1 MTGRRGTGNLHFSP
15 NSSPSFGGRHE
26 RQPLMHP
33 RVYGPLFA
41 VALAIACGIA
51 GCGGEKVGQLTSFST
66 TESPQAQAELFSLPA
81 DQMSH
86 IQIVTVT
93 PAPLVRTLR
102 LTGSVD
108 YNAFKT
114 TPVISQVGGPVS
126 RIMVA
131 PGEHVVA
138 GQPMLYIASPDYSL
152 LRSGYIKARDAFD
165 LADKSYK
172 RAQDL
177 YAHHAIAQADLE
189 QAQSTRSQ
197 AQADLEASA
206 DALRILGLSDPETL
220 IDKPPSAEVPLLAP
234 VAGEVVDR
242 QCSPG
247 QLLAPGAVQC
257 FTLSDMSTVWILANV
272 YQNDLAYV
280 HVGDDVTIEDEAY
293 PGQIHGKIQYLAP
306 GLDPTTRTLQ
316 ARIEAANPGERLR
329 RAMYVTVDVRAGAI
343 PRALTVPDAA
353 VLRDAQN
360 MPYVYMQTGANQFA
374 RRQVSLGESQNGKIQ
389 VLTGVQSGDH
399 VVGDGSLFLQFQ
411 NSLQR

>member
-1 MTGRRGTGNLHFSP
+1 MTRHRGMGNLHFSP

-33 RVYGPLFA
+33 RVYGPWFV

-81 DQMSH
+81 DQKSH
-86 IQIVTVT
+86 NQIVTVT

-197 AQADLEASA
+197 AQP
-206 DALRILGLSDPETL
+206 I
-220 IDKPPSAEVPLLAP
+220 
-234 VAGEVVDR
+234 
-242 QCSPG
+242 
-247 QLLAPGAVQC
+247 
-257 FTLSDMSTVWILANV
+257 
-272 YQNDLAYV
+272 
-280 HVGDDVTIEDEAY
+280 
-293 PGQIHGKIQYLAP
+293 
-306 GLDPTTRTLQ
+306 
-316 ARIEAANPGERLR
+316 
-329 RAMYVTVDVRAGAI
+329 
-343 PRALTVPDAA
+343 
-353 VLRDAQN
+353 
-360 MPYVYMQTGANQFA
+360 
-374 RRQVSLGESQNGKIQ
+374 
-389 VLTGVQSGDH
+389 
-399 VVGDGSLFLQFQ
+399 
-411 NSLQR
+411 

>member
-1 MTGRRGTGNLHFSP
+1 MRMCHNAGDPG
-15 NSSPSFGGRHE
+15 SSPRPPGEGE
-26 RQPLMHP
+26 QP
-33 RVYGPLFA
+33 FA
-41 VALAIACGIA
+41 SHQQGIVVLLAGTLACALALA
-51 GCGGEKVGQLTSFST
+51 GCASGEKAAQLTSFST

-86 IQIVTVT
+86 IQIVAVT

-126 RIMVA
+126 RIVVA
-131 PGEHVVA
+131 PGEQVRA

-152 LRSGYIKARDAFD
+152 LRSGFIKARDAFEF
-165 LADKSYK
+165 ADKSLK

-177 YAHHAIAQADLE
+177 YAHHAIAEADVE
-189 QAQSTRSQ
+189 QAQSTRNQ
-197 AQADLEASA
+197 AQADLDASA
-206 DALRILGLSDPETL
+206 DAIRILGVSDPNTL
-220 IDKPPSAEVPLLAP
+220 IDKPPSPELPLLAP

-242 QCSPG
+242 LCSPG
-247 QLLAPGAVQC
+247 QLLAPGATQC

-280 HVGDDVTIEDEAY
+280 HVGDDVTVEDEAY
-293 PGQIHGKIQYLAP
+293 PGQVRGKIQYLAP

-316 ARIEAANPGERLR
+316 ARIEAANPGERLK
-329 RAMYVTVDVRAGAI
+329 RAMYVTVDVRAGVI
-343 PRALTVPDAA
+343 PKALAVPDSAI
-353 VLRDAQN
+353 LRNAQN
-360 MPYVYMQTGANQFA
+360 MPYVYVQTGDNQFA
-374 RRQVSLGESQNGKIQ
+374 RREVSLGDTQNGKTQ
-389 VLTGVQSGDH
+389 VVSGLKSGDH